1 MLMFRKYSPRFE
13 TLGEVVAKRYAK
25 KLVGPGRLA
34 YILLALPLA
43 QWMAIAAGVALGL
56 VVYAVGGN
64 YRRHESEF
72 SAQIPIL
79 RRLWLLKPAARF
91 LIASTIM
98 LGIAIGQTHWQGVR
112 YALHEA
118 RQWGEILLSLANV
131 MFS

>member
-13 TLGEVVAKRYAK
+13 TLGEVAAKRYAK
-25 KLVGPGRLA
+25 RLVGPGQLA
-34 YILLALPLA
+34 YFLLAFPLA
-43 QWMAIAAGVALGL
+43 QWMAIAAGVALAL

-64 YRRHESEF
+64 YRSHEPEF
-72 SAQIPIL
+72 SAQIPTL

-91 LIASTIM
+91 LIAFTIM

-118 RQWGEILLSLANV
+118 RQWGESFLSLANV
-131 MFS
+131 VFS